1 MDHFG
6 GAVASGYREGAEDR
20 EEELEGCKA
29 GTKGSKLPPICSASE
44 PNKRK
49 VKKKK
54 KKKKTEGSGKG
65 DADKQQSRSLKT
77 QQLSPSLHAVLNP
90 SKHDG
95 PRQEH
100 RQDKEQSKLTPSFFP
115 SVSLPYLAEI
125 EETLSSQI
133 NESLRW
139 DGILADP
146 EAEKER
152 IRIYKQNRRKRY
164 RILAL
169 KSFHSDPCAQETPEN
184 LAWLSDQNG
193 GGRSGQPSVK
203 AGCPSPCFEGN
214 FTPKLPHRD
223 LATALPE

>member
-1 MDHFG
+1 MDHLG
-6 GAVASGYREGAEDR
+6 GAVASGYREGADDG
-20 EEELEGCKA
+20 EEELDGCSA
-29 GTKGSKLPPICSASE
+29 GTKGSKLPPICSAPE
-44 PNKRK
+44 PSKRK

-65 DADKQQSRSLKT
+65 DDKPQSRSLKN
-77 QQLSPSLHAVLNP
+77 QQLSPSLHAVLGP
-90 SKHDG
+90 SKNDG
-95 PRQEH
+95 SRQEH
-100 RQDKEQSKLTPSFFP
+100 RQDKEQNKLAPSFFP

-125 EETLSSQI
+125 EETLSNQV

-139 DGILADP
+139 DGILANP

-169 KSFHSDPCAQETPEN
+169 KSFHADACAKETPEN
-184 LAWLSDQNG
+184 LAWLSDQDCG
-193 GGRSGQPSVK
+193 ARSRQHSVK

-214 FTPKLPHRD
+214 LTPKLPHCD
-223 LATALPE
+223 LATAMPE

>member
-1 MDHFG
+1 MDHLG
-6 GAVASGYREGAEDR
+6 GAVASGYREDGEED
-20 EEELEGCKA
+20 LESCRVGM
-29 GTKGSKLPPICSASE
+29 KGSKLPPICSAPE
-44 PNKRK
+44 PTKRK
-49 VKKKK
+49 VKK

-65 DADKQQSRSLKT
+65 DDKHSRSLKT
-77 QQLSPSLHAVLNP
+77 QQLSPSLHAVLSS

-100 RQDKEQSKLTPSFFP
+100 RQDKEQNKLAPSFFP

-125 EETLSSQI
+125 EETLSSQV

-169 KSFHSDPCAQETPEN
+169 KSFHVDPCAEERPEN
-184 LAWLSDQNG
+184 LAWLSDQDG
-193 GGRSGQPSVK
+193 GGRSRQPSVK

-214 FTPKLPHRD
+214 LTPKLPHCD

>member
-1 MDHFG
+1 MDHLG
-6 GAVASGYREGAEDR
+6 GAVASGYLEGAEDG
-20 EEELEGCKA
+20 EEELEVCRA
-29 GTKGSKLPPICSASE
+29 GTKGSRLPPICSASE
-44 PNKRK
+44 PTKRK

-65 DADKQQSRSLKT
+65 DDKQQSRSLKT
-77 QQLSPSLHAVLNP
+77 QQLSPSLHAVLSP

-100 RQDKEQSKLTPSFFP
+100 RQDKEQNKLTPSFFP

-169 KSFHSDPCAQETPEN
+169 KSFHADPCAKETPEN
-184 LAWLSDQNG
+184 LAWLSDQDRG
-193 GGRSGQPSVK
+193 GGSKQPSVK

-214 FTPKLPHRD
+214 FTPKLPQCD